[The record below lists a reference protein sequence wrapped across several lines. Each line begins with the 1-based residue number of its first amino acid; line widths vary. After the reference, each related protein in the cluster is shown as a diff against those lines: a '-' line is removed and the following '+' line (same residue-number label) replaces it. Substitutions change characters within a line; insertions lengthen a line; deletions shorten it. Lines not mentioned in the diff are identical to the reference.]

1 MACLD
6 MAKCIRT
13 EGGRKYIPFS
23 FIWIKANSFIVSIR
37 YHKDEDLEDFTRF
50 THLLAEKYNETR
62 HSDFQVL
69 HTVYGFDRI
78 IWQPLPPRIVETPKV
93 VILKKKSMAKLV
105 DEDSE

>member
-1 MACLD
+1 MN
-6 MAKCIRT
+6 T
-13 EGGRKYIPFS
+13 F
-23 FIWIKANSFIVSIR
+23 FIWRKAKLLFR

-62 HSDFQVL
+62 HSDFEVL
-69 HTVYGFDRI
+69 HTVYGYDRI
-78 IWQPLPPRIVETPKV
+78 IWKLLPPRIVETPKV